1 MKIDRVN
8 YSSGSPLEEKN
19 GYSRIVK
26 AGPFIFAG
34 GTTSVQ
40 DDGSVYGEGDSAAQ
54 ASYIY
59 QKLIK
64 LIEKAGG
71 CTEDVIAVK
80 RYQTP
85 EFDSVAARSAYS
97 DIFKK
102 VRPLNTAVTIHSLN
116 RPLQLCEIEMTA
128 VIGSAAGKEWNGINL
143 TRTNYSSGSPLEDV
157 VGYSRMVKVGPFIF
171 VGGTTSVLPD
181 GTVAGENSSDAQ
193 DEFIYSKQLKLIEQ
207 AGGSAA
213 DVLVMKKYITPS
225 YHACRGYD
233 ESFQYDRFAGFS
245 PACTEVPVVKLTRP
259 AQLEEIEMTAI
270 IGCGGKAVLAEWGN
284 FDFRREPSQPG
295 IVKAGP
301 VVYCAGTQALSGNG
315 TVVYPDDSL
324 KQESAAM
331 EKAFNKMQAFNVKP
345 EDIIKVTAYR
355 SPGYKEHKVTAAND
369 FYASSLKPVKPL
381 YTAVT
386 SGLFGSNPG
395 ILTQTEILAVSIG
408 NRKVP

>member
-8 YSSGSPLEEKN
+8 YSSGAPLEEKN

-26 AGPFIFAG
+26 VGPFIFAG

-40 DDGSVYGEGDSAAQ
+40 SDGSVYGEGDSAAQ

-59 QKLIK
+59 KKLIK
-64 LIEKAGG
+64 LIEEAGG
-71 CTEDVIAVK
+71 CAEDVIAVR

-85 EFDSVAARSAYS
+85 EFDTAAARSAYS

-102 VRPLNTAVTIHSLN
+102 IRPLNTAVTIHSLN
-116 RPLQLCEIEMTA
+116 RPVQLCEIEMTA

-157 VGYSRMVKVGPFIF
+157 VGYSRMVKVGPFVF

-181 GTVAGENSSDAQ
+181 GTVAGENSADAQ
-193 DEFIYSKQLKLIEQ
+193 DEFIYSKQIKLIEQ

-213 DVLVMKKYITPS
+213 DVLMMKKYITPA
-225 YHACRGYD
+225 YHTCREYD
-233 ESFQYDRFAGFS
+233 ESFLYDRFAGFS
-245 PACTEVPVVKLTRP
+245 PVCTEVPVVKLTRP
-259 AQLEEIEMTAI
+259 AQLEEIEMIAI
-270 IGCGGKAVLAEWGN
+270 IGSGGDAVLAEWGS
-284 FDFRREPSQPG
+284 FDFRREASQPG

-301 VVYCAGTQALSGNG
+301 VVYCAGTQALNENG
-315 TVVYPDDSL
+315 SAVYPDDSL

-331 EKAFNKMQAFNVKP
+331 ENTFRKLNHYKVQP
-345 EDIIKVTAYR
+345 EHIIKVTAYR
-355 SPGYKEHKVTAAND
+355 SPSYKEHKVTAVND

-386 SGLFGSNPG
+386 SAPFERG
-395 ILTQTEILAVSIG
+395 ILTQTEMFAVCI
-408 NRKVP
+408 